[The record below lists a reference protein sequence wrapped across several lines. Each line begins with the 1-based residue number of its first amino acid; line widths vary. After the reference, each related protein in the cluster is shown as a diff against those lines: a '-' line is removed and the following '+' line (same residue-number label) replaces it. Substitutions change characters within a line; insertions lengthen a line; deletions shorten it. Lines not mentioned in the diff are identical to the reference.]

1 MIREAFMDDLSSA
14 VKIIMKYRNF
24 YGIKSQSEEEV
35 TEFVKK
41 RLENKQSKIFIAL
54 SDCDE
59 VIGFIQLY
67 PSYSTVSLKP
77 QWILNDFFVD
87 ENHRNQGH
95 GTALMSY
102 VKDYF
107 RNDAKGFILVTDKD
121 NLTAKS
127 FYDKNGW
134 NTGEYDFYT
143 FFY

>member
-1 MIREAFMDDLSSA
+1 MVREAFIEDLPEI
-14 VKIIMKYRNF
+14 VKIVMKYRDF
-24 YGIKSQSEEEV
+24 YGIKDQNESVVE
-35 TEFVKK
+35 EFVRN
-41 RLENKQSKIFIAL
+41 RLENNQSKIFIATL
-54 SDCDE
+54 DSDR

-87 ENHRNQGH
+87 TDFRNKGY
-95 GTALMSY
+95 GTSLMSY

-107 RNDAKGFILVTDKD
+107 SNRAKGFILVTDKD
-121 NLTAKS
+121 NFTAKS
-127 FYDKNGW
+127 FYEHNGW